1 LGVRD
6 RGGWPARRISHARL
20 LLQRRGWELREV
32 RGTFE
37 QMPDD
42 ELLNRYA
49 AGDLEAFGVLL
60 SRYERPLYNFVARH
74 VRELDAAADLTQEAF
89 ARVVQNA
96 GEFNRSAKFSTW
108 LYTIARNLCIDHAR
122 RMKHRR
128 HASLD
133 ASYGSG
139 DDGGSPLVE
148 RVASGGA
155 DVEASAFSAALRDR
169 IGSAVDAL
177 PEEQREVFLM
187 RNLQH
192 MSFAEI
198 ASVVGAPE
206 NTVKSRMRYAL
217 ERLQAALSDCED
229 RASAEG

>member
-1 LGVRD
+1 
-6 RGGWPARRISHARL
+6 
-20 LLQRRGWELREV
+20 
-32 RGTFE
+32 
-37 QMPDD
+37 MPDD

-96 GEFNRSAKFSTW
+96 SEFNRSAKFSTW

-133 ASYGSG
+133 ASYSSG
-139 DDGGSPLVE
+139 DDSGAPLVE
-148 RVASGGA
+148 RVAASGA
-155 DVEASAFSAALRDR
+155 DVEATAFAAALRDR

-177 PEEQREVFLM
+177 PDEQREVFLM

-229 RASAEG
+229 RVRAEG

>member
-1 LGVRD
+1 M
-6 RGGWPARRISHARL
+6 
-20 LLQRRGWELREV
+20 

-37 QMPDD
+37 QMADD

-133 ASYGSG
+133 AAYSSG
-139 DDGGSPLVE
+139 DDSGAPLVE
-148 RVASGGA
+148 RVAASGA
-155 DVEASAFSAALRDR
+155 DVEATAFSAALRDR
-169 IGSAVDAL
+169 IGAAVDAL

-229 RASAEG
+229 RARAEG

>member
-1 LGVRD
+1 M
-6 RGGWPARRISHARL
+6 
-20 LLQRRGWELREV
+20 

-49 AGDLEAFGVLL
+49 AGDVEAFGVLL

-74 VRELDAAADLTQEAF
+74 VRELDTAADLTQEAF

-96 GEFNRSAKFSTW
+96 SQFNRNSKFSTW
-108 LYTIARNLCIDHAR
+108 LYTIARNLCIDHSR

-133 ASYGSG
+133 APHMAH
-139 DDGGSPLVE
+139 DDHSAPLIE
-148 RVASGGA
+148 RVAA
-155 DVEASAFSAALRDR
+155 KVPDAEISAYSVALRER
-169 IGSAVDAL
+169 IARAVDAL
-177 PEEQREVFLM
+177 PAEQREVFLM

-198 ASVVGAPE
+198 SVVVGAPE

-217 ERLQAALSDCED
+217 ERLQEALSECEEL
-229 RASAEG
+229 AHAEG